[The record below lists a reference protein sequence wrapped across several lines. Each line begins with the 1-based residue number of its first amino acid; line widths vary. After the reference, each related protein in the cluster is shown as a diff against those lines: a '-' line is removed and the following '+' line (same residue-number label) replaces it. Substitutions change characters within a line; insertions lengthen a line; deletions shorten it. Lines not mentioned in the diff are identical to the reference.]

1 MVYARFDPLV
11 CALSRAA
18 PAVLLAAAVL
28 MAAAAGARAAEAGPF
43 FRIGTGSEAG
53 SEFIVGQVLAEALQ
67 ATFSAESCGLPDCSA
82 APILVAAQLSGG
94 SLANIEDLRD
104 GRIEAALVEAPV
116 ARWALRGEGPFA
128 AGGPVAGLRAVAS
141 LYPVLLQVV
150 TLERSGIRRI
160 DDLRGR
166 RVSLD
171 GLGSATR
178 PIARRVL
185 AAYGLGEADI
195 DARYLEPGI
204 ALERLAAGQLDA
216 FFALGDVPLEAVSR
230 LSEIAAIRLLPVSA
244 ERLAADRDLADVIRP
259 ASLPAGAYAGLGA
272 VETLAMS
279 VELLVGEGVAE
290 DLVYAVT
297 SQLWATETRRR
308 LHAAHPLGAGI
319 AIDGALEKL
328 EVPLHPGAERYY
340 RERGLLP

>member
-1 MVYARFDPLV
+1 MVNRGFEPNV
-11 CALSRAA
+11 CVLSRAA
-18 PAVLLAAAVL
+18 PAVLLAAAVWL
-28 MAAAAGARAAEAGPF
+28 AAAAGLRAAETGAF
-43 FRIGTGSEAG
+43 FRIATGSEAG
-53 SEFIVGQVLAEALQ
+53 SEFVVGQTLAELLQ
-67 ATFSAESCGLPDCSA
+67 AAFRAENCGLPDCSA
-82 APILVAAQLSGG
+82 APSLVAAQLSGG

-104 GRIEAALVEAPV
+104 GRVEAALVAAPV
-116 ARWALRGEGPFA
+116 ARWAWRGEGPYA
-128 AGGPVAGLRAVAS
+128 DGGPVAGLRSVGS
-141 LYPVLLQVV
+141 LYPVLLHVV
-150 TLERSGIRRI
+150 TLAHGGIQRI

-185 AAYGLGEADI
+185 AAYGLGEADL

-204 ALERLAAGQLDA
+204 ALERLAAGKLDA

-230 LSEIAAIRLLPVSA
+230 LSEIAEIRLLSVSA
-244 ERLAADRDLADVIRP
+244 ARLAADRDLADVVRP
-259 ASLPAGAYAGLGA
+259 ASLPAGAYGGRGA
-272 VETLAMS
+272 VETLATS
-279 VELLVGEGVAE
+279 VELLVGEGVAD

-297 SQLWATETRRR
+297 AELWAAETRRR

-319 AIDGALEKL
+319 AIDGALDGL